1 MSTVSSMRQ
10 VALRRVWPFPT
21 LRRSRTECASSPP
34 PPPPPPPQE
43 SLRIFARARG
53 GGQCVSLC
61 VHVRTAR
68 GGRERWQP
76 ARVHAC
82 VRVFARAGVLMLL
95 RGACMLA
102 CVRTQSVCAFEVH
115 SGCLAHAL
123 AVWQLHCALAIL
135 ANLLRDP
142 EGASASALTALRR
155 ISLFRLHLSPSPLPS
170 VCGRAPP
177 ASHTAARPTDSIVT
191 RPHNPT
197 LPGPQD
203 ARARIPCLS
212 KPGRSPTIPCVRK
225 PGRPPTSAPV
235 RRLK

>member
-21 LRRSRTECASSPP
+21 LRRSRTECATPP
-34 PPPPPPPQE
+34 PPPQEPPQE

-95 RGACMLA
+95 CGACMLA
-102 CVRTQSVCAFEVH
+102 CVRTQSECAFEVH

-177 ASHTAARPTDSIVT
+177 ASHTQRGPPIRLSRDHTT
-191 RPHNPT
+191 RRS
-197 LPGPQD
+197 QD
-203 ARARIPCLS
+203 HKTRARASR
-212 KPGRSPTIPCVRK
+212 
-225 PGRPPTSAPV
+225 A
-235 RRLK
+235 